1 MGKEVT
7 FYIVRHGETKYNVE
21 GLIQGWVDSPLTEI
35 GVLRTKELAIELQA
49 VGFSRI
55 VSSTLQRA
63 VETAKIINE
72 YYNLKIDTFDDLRE
86 VNFGSYD
93 GIRFTPE
100 IGEYLNNIVDDGYES
115 LGGESVTAVLRR
127 YLGCLNKIYSES
139 KSGDKILVVGHRS
152 VMIYVYA
159 YLNNTTRG
167 KMAERLGANLNG
179 MMANGSILELMQDDE
194 GIHFVSLIP

>member
-1 MGKEVT
+1 MSKEVT
-7 FYIVRHGETKYNVE
+7 FYIVRHGETQYNVE
-21 GLIQGWVDSPLTEI
+21 GLIQGWVDSPLTEK
-35 GVLRTKELAIELQA
+35 GVLRTKELAIELQT

-86 VNFGSYD
+86 VNFGNYD

-100 IGEYLNNIVDDGYES
+100 IGEYLNTIVDDGYES
-115 LGGESVTAVLRR
+115 LAGESVTAVLHR

-167 KMAERLGANLNG
+167 KMTEKLGANLNG
-179 MMANGSILELMQDDE
+179 MMANGSILKLMQDDE
-194 GIHFVSLIP
+194 GIHFVSLIQ